1 MPRAFTAHTETVEG
15 QCTVALLVEPRGL
28 FTVVYG
34 EQRTSG
40 LTYAAAAKEYG
51 ECLMHSLQCAG
62 QLEAA

>member
-1 MPRAFTAHTETVEG
+1 MARPFTAHTETIEG
-15 QCTVALLVEPRGL
+15 QHTVALLVEPKGL

-34 EQRTSG
+34 EQRRTG